1 MSLAMSDVPHVTA
14 ETSPDR
20 RLATMTASAVISL
33 AMHGAAFAAALLW
46 LDGKPGAIDLR
57 TDAISVELFH
67 TDVIESLTD
76 QLATSA
82 PAIASAEIE
91 AGNSAHSATA
101 ARTEEVQESIVSPSE
116 VANPV
121 ESIDKLDV
129 IEGESISDIAA
140 PLEAK
145 RSNDKRAERS
155 KRVKPVKAREPEDA
169 KARDRTPSKKGGQ
182 RSRSANGSQGA
193 SGRVSASTGSALN
206 YAAIVRARVAGRK
219 PAGGGRRGTVVVA
232 FGVTRSGGLSYASI
246 ARSSGDRG
254 LDSSVLSAVRGAGPF
269 PAPPPGAQLRFAMP
283 FYFR

>member
-1 MSLAMSDVPHVTA
+1 MSDVPHVTA

-46 LDGKPGAIDLR
+46 FDNKPGAIELR
-57 TDAISVELFH
+57 SDAISVEIVR
-67 TDVIESLTD
+67 TDVIESLTE

-91 AGNSAHSATA
+91 AGNSAHSAA
-101 ARTEEVQESIVSPSE
+101 VARMEVVKDATVPSSE

-121 ESIDKLDV
+121 ESVEELDV
-129 IEGESISDIAA
+129 IEGDSISEIATTS
-140 PLEAK
+140 LEEK
-145 RSNDKRAERS
+145 GSDNKRADRS
-155 KRVKPVKAREPEDA
+155 RRVKPVKTTGPEDA
-169 KARDRTPSKKGGQ
+169 KASDRAPSRKGGR
-182 RSRSANGSQGA
+182 RSRSASGSQGA
-193 SGRVSASTGSALN
+193 SGRVSASTGRALN

-254 LDSSVLSAVRGAGPF
+254 LDSSVLSAVRSAGPF
-269 PAPPPGAQLRFAMP
+269 PSPPPGAQLRFSMP

>member
-1 MSLAMSDVPHVTA
+1 MSDMPHVTA

-20 RLATMTASAVISL
+20 RLATMTVSAVISL

-67 TDVIESLTD
+67 TDVIESLTER
-76 QLATSA
+76 LAGSA
-82 PAIASAEIE
+82 PAIASAELE
-91 AGNSAHSATA
+91 AGNSARSAA
-101 ARTEEVQESIVSPSE
+101 ATRTEEVQHSTIPPSE

-121 ESIDKLDV
+121 ESIDELDV
-129 IEGESISDIAA
+129 IEGESVSEIAP
-140 PLEAK
+140 PLPAK
-145 RSNDKRAERS
+145 RSDDQRAERP
-155 KRVKPVKAREPEDA
+155 KRVKPVKTTDPEDA
-169 KARDRTPSKKGGQ
+169 KASDRAQSKKGGQ

-193 SGRVSASTGSALN
+193 SGRVSASKGAALN

-232 FGVTRSGGLSYASI
+232 FGVTRSGRLSYASI
-246 ARSSGDRG
+246 ARSSGDRN
-254 LDSSVLSAVRGAGPF
+254 LDSSVLSAVRGAGQF
-269 PAPPPGAQLRFAMP
+269 PAPPPGAQLRFSMP